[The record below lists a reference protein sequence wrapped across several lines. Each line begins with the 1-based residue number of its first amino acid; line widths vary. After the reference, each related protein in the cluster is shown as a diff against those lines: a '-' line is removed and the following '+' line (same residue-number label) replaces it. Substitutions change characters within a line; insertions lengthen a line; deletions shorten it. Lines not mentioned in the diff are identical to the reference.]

1 MESDLAPPALLLV
14 QLQPYREV
22 LFWRDQGLID
32 SYLLLKG
39 MFSLHPLHY
48 SLLIFLFCGSFLVTW
63 CVLSSWTGQLALV

>member
-14 QLQPYREV
+14 QLQPYHEV

-48 SLLIFLFCGSFLVTW
+48 SLLIFLFCGSFLVAW
-63 CVLSSWTGQLALV
+63 